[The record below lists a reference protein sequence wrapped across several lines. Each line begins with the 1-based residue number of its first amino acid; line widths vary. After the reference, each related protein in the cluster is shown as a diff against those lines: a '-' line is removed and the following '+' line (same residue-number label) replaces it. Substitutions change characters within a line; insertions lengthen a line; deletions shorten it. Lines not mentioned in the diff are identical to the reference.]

1 MPIYDYRCEACEH
14 HWEQNLSVSNREAPC
29 KEKCPECN
37 KKGKVK
43 KHVGGF
49 PGIGCDMTLTPDKK
63 TGGRWSE
70 VMNKIKGELPE
81 KYAKNMNNTD
91 MSGHSWKG

>member
-1 MPIYDYRCEACEH
+1 MIIDVKRVNTTGNKIF
-14 HWEQNLSVSNREAPC
+14 QFLT
-29 KEKCPECN
+29 EKHPA
-37 KKGKVK
+37 KKMSRMQQKGKVK

-63 TGGRWSE
+63 TDGRWSE
-70 VMNKIKGELPE
+70 VMNKIKSELPE
-81 KYAKNMNNTD
+81 RYAKNVDNTD